1 MPKSGR
7 KRARARRRH
16 RPASSAEQAAIRHVR
31 WLVGR
36 ALSLGSAGK
45 AGKTERTAL
54 ATEERAHAGP
64 PGARRAAIESSL
76 RRGSVLSRRVL
87 GRLMRALTGFSRVAA
102 ATCGR
107 GLVGFGHLLVA
118 RRVFVIGLFQRLLW
132 WAALA
137 LFVVGGRDLLS
148 PYEGTLV
155 EALPYFIVGFALCAL
170 AILMASSRRIRWAA
184 LALGF
189 GHGALCLLLWTVL
202 QA

>member
-1 MPKSGR
+1 
-7 KRARARRRH
+7 
-16 RPASSAEQAAIRHVR
+16 
-31 WLVGR
+31 
-36 ALSLGSAGK
+36 
-45 AGKTERTAL
+45 
-54 ATEERAHAGP
+54 
-64 PGARRAAIESSL
+64 
-76 RRGSVLSRRVL
+76 
-87 GRLMRALTGFSRVAA
+87 MRALAGVSRVVAGA
-102 ATCGR
+102 CGR
-107 GLVGFGHLLVA
+107 GLMGFGRLLAA
-118 RRVFVIGLFQRLLW
+118 RRVFVIGLVQRLLW

-137 LFVVGGRDLLS
+137 LFVLGGRDLLS